1 MFFIKVENLRRCMK
15 KILLMGSLL
24 TLSLFAKEE
33 VVTPKIE
40 MNFSLNDDA
49 KILVDCSY
57 KKVKKLGFIGGAF
70 ASKFYSDDENINNL
84 KSIVCKDTFPEQREI
99 SLKDLYN
106 AAKTVVKDTDYDTSL
121 FTDVNQN
128 SFNNEIYYLISFRKS
143 RFMAPNYNVET
154 PFLVAS
160 FENSKLIVKQKYN
173 LPGTYEDLIKEQ
185 NYLIKSY
192 NYDYKNKKV
201 TSFEIDKPLDF
212 DTPITFTDTY
222 DIDAA
227 TECINGKVWIKK
239 YGNTAGE
246 HCKWIE
252 IEKVSNNPFESLN
265 VQVTGV
271 SGKGNFI
278 ELFFNYQN
286 MRCNIKMDFLDNKYS
301 ANEFFC
307 VESDGVEYYSEF
319 PSLINTKHTY
329 TLVNKKDKQ
338 PISKIFPIE
347 KSMLDIIKSSN

>member
-1 MFFIKVENLRRCMK
+1 MK

-24 TLSLFAKEE
+24 ALSLFAKEE
-33 VVTPKIE
+33 VVTPEIE
-40 MNFSLNDDA
+40 MNLSLNDDA

-57 KKVKKLGFIGGAF
+57 KEVKKLGFIGGVF
-70 ASKFYSDDENINNL
+70 ASKLYSDDENINNL

-106 AAKTVVKDTDYDTSL
+106 AAKTVVKDTDYDISL
-121 FTDVNQN
+121 FTEVEVKRN
-128 SFNNEIYYLISFRKS
+128 SFNNEVYYSIGFSKE
-143 RFMAPNYNVET
+143 RFIGNHYNIIT
-154 PFLVAS
+154 PFLVTS
-160 FENSKLIVKQKYN
+160 FENSKLVVKQVYN
-173 LPGTYEDLIKEQ
+173 LSGSYNERTKEQ

-192 NYDYKNKKV
+192 NFDYKNKKV
-201 TSFEIDKPLDF
+201 TSFEIDKPLNF
-212 DTPITFTDTY
+212 SIPITFTDTY
-222 DIDAA
+222 DIDSS

-246 HCKWIE
+246 HCKW

-278 ELFFNYQN
+278 EIFFNYQD
-286 MRCNIKMDFLDNKYS
+286 MRCNIKMDFMDNKYY

-307 VESDGVEYYSEF
+307 VETDGVEYYSEF
-319 PSLINTKHTY
+319 PSLINSKHTY

>member
-1 MFFIKVENLRRCMK
+1 MK

-24 TLSLFAKEE
+24 ALSLFAKEE
-33 VVTPKIE
+33 VVTPEIE
-40 MNFSLNDDA
+40 MNLSLNDDA

-57 KKVKKLGFIGGAF
+57 KEVKKFGFIGGVF
-70 ASKFYSDDENINNL
+70 ASKLYSDDENINSL

-106 AAKTVVKDTDYDTSL
+106 AAKTAVKYADNDIRLSSEVEIKGNSL
-121 FTDVNQN
+121 
-128 SFNNEIYYLISFRKS
+128 NNEIYYFISFWKQ
-143 RFMAPNYNVET
+143 RFMGKYYNLT
-154 PFLVAS
+154 APFLVTS
-160 FENSKLIVKQKYN
+160 FENSKLVVEQKYN

-212 DTPITFTDTY
+212 NLPITFTDTY

-227 TECINGKVWIKK
+227 TECITGKVWIKK
-239 YGNTAGE
+239 YGNTAGDY
-246 HCKWIE
+246 CKWIE

-271 SGKGNFI
+271 SGEGNFI
-278 ELFFNYQN
+278 ELFFNYQD

-347 KSMLDIIKSSN
+347 KAMLDIIKSSN